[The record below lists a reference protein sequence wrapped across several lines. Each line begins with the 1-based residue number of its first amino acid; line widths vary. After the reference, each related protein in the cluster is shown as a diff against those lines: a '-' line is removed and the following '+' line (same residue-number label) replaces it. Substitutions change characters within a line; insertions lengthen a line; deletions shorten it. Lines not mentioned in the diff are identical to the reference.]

1 MIYLIIIQ
9 IILVVLLFLVQCF
22 LLFKYMV
29 IFQDIL
35 ILQLEHAQLFG
46 FNLMQNFAFPYFS
59 RDIAE
64 FWRRWHISLSTW
76 FRDYVYIP
84 LGGSMGSTWMKIRNI
99 FIIFIVS
106 GFWHGAN
113 WTFIIWG
120 CFKCALFSAPFI
132 KK

>member
-1 MIYLIIIQ
+1 GTSR
-9 IILVVLLFLVQCF
+9 
-22 LLFKYMV
+22 
-29 IFQDIL
+29 
-35 ILQLEHAQLFG
+35 LFG

-84 LGGSMGSTWMKIRNI
+84 LGGSKGSISKKIRNI

-113 WTFIIWG
+113 WTFIVWG
-120 CFKCALFSAPFI
+120 ALNALFFLPLMLTNKNRRNIDVISDKKFLPSFI
-132 KK
+132 EGILILKT